1 MILNNDTISIQ
12 LRTPANAVLI
22 NLTLVEFLMAFVGV
36 PMEVLPLLQDG
47 WGPGKEV
54 CIVTGTVVTTSGNIK
69 YHNNRLSI
77 RNCLNI
83 HVSLYVHIY
92 IYIHG
97 FRLCLTIDSYWTLS
111 MSNGS
116 LRSYSWLG
124 RKTFL
129 VSIVCQVHNICLAL
143 LTNPG
148 IASIVWVGSIR
159 S

>member
-1 MILNNDTISIQ
+1 MILNNYTISIQ

-92 IYIHG
+92 IYTR
-97 FRLCLTIDSYWTLS
+97 FQALS
-111 MSNGS
+111 H
-116 LRSYSWLG
+116 Y
-124 RKTFL
+124 
-129 VSIVCQVHNICLAL
+129 
-143 LTNPG
+143 
-148 IASIVWVGSIR
+148 
-159 S
+159 